1 MLVPGLPP
9 MPRPLKLSEHLQRLG
24 WPTCLLAPAGA
35 ERGDRRFV
43 GDEWMTGRVI
53 AATSAL
59 PSPGQWLSRRM
70 RRRTPHPASTSAAA
84 SPARELWAL
93 ERFTRRL
100 LLWLDTPDEDV
111 GWLPWAIPAALRLV
125 RERPVRA
132 IYATGPPFS
141 VVLAG
146 VLVKRLSRLPLV
158 LDFRDAWTL
167 DESDP
172 LGTLGGRFRAPYGKR
187 RIGVLRFLER
197 RCLQAADRVLFSSR
211 YTMERYA
218 EAYPMIA
225 DRSDLLWNGIE
236 AQDFGGP
243 PHHFHAFVFAHV
255 GTLQDFQREHLELW
269 FRAMAIATRLDPA
282 FAETH
287 AFVAGG
293 RSPALDGWLGH
304 VIADLGLTD
313 RVQRAG
319 PLAHGDAMSILKGAG
334 ALVLVAGRNRYTRL
348 SKISDYAATRRPVL
362 ALADDA
368 SETARCVVELGG
380 CVYGGGAA
388 EELALLLLDLFRRG
402 RRSALLD
409 QPFPFECPHP
419 LNWATSAARLAG
431 RLDEI
436 TGTMGPR

>member
-1 MLVPGLPP
+1 
-9 MPRPLKLSEHLQRLG
+9 MPRPLKLSEHLPRLG
-24 WPTCLLAPAGA
+24 WQTCLLAPAGA

-43 GDEWMTGRVI
+43 GDEWMTGKVT
-53 AATSAL
+53 AATPVL
-59 PSPGQWLSRRM
+59 PSPAQWLSRRM
-70 RRRTPHPASTSAAA
+70 RRTAPLPASTSAPIP
-84 SPARELWAL
+84 PARELRAL

-100 LLWLDTPDEDV
+100 LLGLNTPDEDV
-111 GWLPWAIPAALRLV
+111 GWLPWAIPAALRLA

-132 IYATGPPFS
+132 VYATGPPFS

-146 VLVKRLSRLPLV
+146 VMVKRLSRLPLV

-172 LGTLGGRFRAPYGKR
+172 FGTIGGRFRAPYGMG

-197 RCLQAADRVLFSSR
+197 RCLQAADCVLFSSR

-218 EAYPMIA
+218 EAYPVIG
-225 DRSDLLWNGIE
+225 DRSELLWNGIE

-243 PHHFHAFVFAHV
+243 PHPFRAFVFAHV
-255 GTLQDFQREHLELW
+255 GTLQDFQREHLQLW
-269 FRAMAIATRLDPA
+269 LRAMAIATRLDAA
-282 FAETH
+282 FAETR

-293 RSPALDGWLGH
+293 RSPALDGWLGQ
-304 VIADLGLTD
+304 VIAELGLMG
-313 RVQRAG
+313 RVERTG

-334 ALVLVAGRNRYTRL
+334 ALVLVAGRNRYTRP

-368 SETARCVVELGG
+368 SETARCVAELGG
-380 CVYGGGAA
+380 RVYGGCSA
-388 EELALLLLDLFRRG
+388 EELAPLLLDLFRRG
-402 RRSALLD
+402 SRSAPQE
-409 QPFPFECPHP
+409 QPFPFEYPHP
-419 LNWATSAARLAG
+419 LNWATSALRLAS

-436 TGTMGPR
+436 SGTLGPSSRPVSRG